1 MSVASLFTIS
11 SAVLVGLQVM
21 TALPLMAQT
30 ERWINGPGSST
41 GKASKVVPTNC
52 VKSDDGS
59 VTCDT
64 KVENPPGTTPAR
76 PSYEPFSN

>member
-1 MSVASLFTIS
+1 MSVASVFKIS
-11 SAVLVGLQVM
+11 SAIVVALHGFS
-21 TALPLMAQT
+21 ALPLLAQT

>member
-1 MSVASLFTIS
+1 MSQVTDPSSLLTQ
-11 SAVLVGLQVM
+11 LVGTTL
-21 TALPLMAQT
+21 L
-30 ERWINGPGSST
+30 
-41 GKASKVVPTNC
+41 ASKVVPTNC